1 MKKNQQVED
10 IFSLFKQ
17 TLGLIGIETLVSLLE
32 AYEQEEVSY
41 EEVLERVEEYNTQ
54 FDLSEFLKTKGQR
67 VRSESIKLGESYY
80 SATGIVSLGKDSY
93 YNFEDSELKYRIIL
107 NPTTSEI
114 IKLLY
119 ANIPIL
125 QFLDEMERDIEF
137 NYLVDKL
144 NLLGIRH
151 ITIR

>member
-1 MKKNQQVED
+1 MKKNTQVED
-10 IFSLFKQ
+10 IFCLFKQ
-17 TLGLIGIETLVSLLE
+17 TFGLIGIETLTSLLE
-32 AYEQEEVSY
+32 AYEQEIVSY

-67 VRSESIKLGESYY
+67 VRNESIKLGESYY
-80 SATGIVSLGKDSY
+80 SSTGIVSLGKDSY